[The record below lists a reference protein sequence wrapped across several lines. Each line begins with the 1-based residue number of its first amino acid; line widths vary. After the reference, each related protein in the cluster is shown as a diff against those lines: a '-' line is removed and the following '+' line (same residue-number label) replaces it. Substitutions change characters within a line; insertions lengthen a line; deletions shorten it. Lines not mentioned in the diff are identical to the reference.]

1 MCYNIV
7 LQYSVYLVF
16 GMSIQV
22 REYTLGGGHN
32 SDRLLRII
40 DLMLT

>member
-22 REYTLGGGHN
+22 RGYTLVGGNN
-32 SDRLLRII
+32 SDPLFRTS